1 MTAEKAKW
9 YRPSDI
15 IAQDAE
21 LAQTIA
27 MIDEGYFS
35 NGDVTEAKAIAGRL
49 LSDDEPFLVCA
60 DFRAYM
66 EAQDKVDALYRDQER
81 WLRSA
86 IVNSI
91 RMGYFSS
98 DRSIR
103 EYADRIWAI
112 QPVK

>member
-1 MTAEKAKW
+1 
-9 YRPSDI
+9 
-15 IAQDAE
+15 
-21 LAQTIA
+21 

-35 NGDVTEAKAIAGRL
+35 NGDVSEAKAIVSRL
-49 LSDDEPFLVCA
+49 MSDGEPFLVCA

-66 EAQDKVDALYRDQER
+66 TAQDRVDALYKDQAL

-103 EYADRIWAI
+103 EYAERLWNI